1 MPNFTEISAQAA
13 IAIAP
18 ELILI
23 ATVCVMLLVGPFLT
37 DSAGRAAKGL
47 SQRWTILSLLA
58 FAVAGWTLYS
68 SQSSGVIGPFNFDG
82 LSQYVRILTL
92 VIGPVLAIIAS
103 RQIDDGHS
111 AESHACL
118 LTILAGA
125 NLTALASDLIG
136 LFLALEL
143 VSIPTYIFLYL
154 PRRNSAM
161 QEAALKYFLLSVF
174 SSALV
179 LFGMS
184 WLYGVAGSTNFGEI
198 SAHLA
203 GAAKGD
209 QLFALLAM
217 TLIVAGLCF
226 RIAAVPFHFYAP
238 DVFQGVTS
246 AGAAMLSV
254 APKIVG
260 FAALVRLAPLA
271 MTGASAA
278 PLGNLLAVTA
288 IVTMFLG
295 NLLALRQKN
304 LQRLLAY
311 SSIAHS
317 GYMLVGLAAGNSGAV
332 IGGDSSLWFYLATY
346 GLVTAGLFALLAG
359 VGGQKPLERD
369 SDLGGLGQSR
379 PAAALLIAVCLFSMT
394 GLPPTAGFT
403 GKLHLFFASWAS
415 SSIWGQW
422 LAVALAINSAIAA
435 YYYLRLIAVMY
446 LDESAKVERQH
457 YPISEFVGGAC
468 AVGTIALFISPDWLW
483 QLAKQLP

>member
-1 MPNFTEISAQAA
+1 M
-13 IAIAP
+13 
-18 ELILI
+18 
-23 ATVCVMLLVGPFLT
+23 
-37 DSAGRAAKGL
+37 
-47 SQRWTILSLLA
+47 
-58 FAVAGWTLYS
+58 
-68 SQSSGVIGPFNFDG
+68 
-82 LSQYVRILTL
+82 TL
-92 VIGPVLAIIAS
+92 VI
-103 RQIDDGHS
+103 
-111 AESHACL
+111 
-118 LTILAGA
+118 
-125 NLTALASDLIG
+125 
-136 LFLALEL
+136 
-143 VSIPTYIFLYL
+143 
-154 PRRNSAM
+154 
-161 QEAALKYFLLSVF
+161 
-174 SSALV
+174 
-179 LFGMS
+179 
-184 WLYGVAGSTNFGEI
+184 
-198 SAHLA
+198 
-203 GAAKGD
+203 
-209 QLFALLAM
+209 
-217 TLIVAGLCF
+217 AGLCF

-238 DVFQGVTS
+238 DVFQGVTR

-271 MTGASAA
+271 MNGASAA
-278 PLGNLLAVTA
+278 PLGNLLAITA

-317 GYMLVGLAAGNSGAV
+317 GYMLVGLAAGNSGAA

-369 SDLGGLGQSR
+369 SDLGGLGQNR
-379 PAAALLIAVCLFSMT
+379 PAAALLIAVCLFSLT

-415 SSIWGQW
+415 PSIWGKG

-446 LDESAKVERQH
+446 LDESPKTERQH
-457 YPISEFVGGAC
+457 YPVSEFVGGVC
-468 AVGTIALFISPDWLW
+468 AVGSIALFVAPNWLW